1 MEKSN
6 IDEIQKYA
14 KSLKNK
20 DLKFLFLHYRK
31 IIDNINLNTLS
42 NCQWFFV
49 LKAELIDRNIDVVK
63 MDNVNKKGMT
73 L

>member
-31 IIDNINLNTLS
+31 IIDNINLSTLS
-42 NCQWFFV
+42 NSYWFFESR
-49 LKAELIDRNIDVVK
+49 ADRPKHRCSQN
-63 MDNVNKKGMT
+63 G
-73 L
+73 